1 MLFKFLS
8 SRTYAL
14 VGKKGGF
21 WAGYTRAN
29 TPNLLAKCVTPIL
42 MISIGQAMLKMG
54 SIAIFQEMILEG
66 TGPQVD
72 RQFAV
77 FVLSGCKVSFDE
89 LNGTLVNPRKFFNP
103 QANDLWVYFKAI
115 VGVRMISSDISL

>member
-1 MLFKFLS
+1 LGGL
-8 SRTYAL
+8 YP
-14 VGKKGGF
+14 GKHPQSPCEVRNAYLNDF
-21 WAGYTRAN
+21 DW
-29 TPNLLAKCVTPIL
+29 
-42 MISIGQAMLKMG
+42 QAMLKMG
-54 SIAIFQEMILEG
+54 SIAVFQEMILEG

-115 VGVRMISSDISL
+115 VGVRMIRSDISL